1 MLSSSGFRDGLGER
15 DLQFERESGEV
26 RERLFLRPELAAY
39 ETALRRRIGRLAS
52 MADPR
57 LVPVQG
63 LEHDRATGRLTVV
76 SRHLSGTRL
85 SDTLRASRER
95 ESIPDLTIGLFL
107 AAEILAAA
115 HTFHSLSGLPHG
127 ALTPNRVIVTADA
140 DVVLADYAY
149 AEVIEAARFTP
160 QRLWDEFGIAHSL
173 GAPFS
178 FAGDIRQT
186 ALIAIALMLGRPLD
200 GLDVWSGI
208 DAHLA
213 EVEDVALIRGGRLF
227 ADPVIGWLRRALG
240 RGHESA
246 FAASDEAA
254 DACYALL
261 TDRERAMARPAFLQ
275 FLLELET
282 ATESILSDF
291 SVPPGVT
298 PVAVIEASGE
308 SEPTPVLDAVTARVP
323 ETEPAPGPEP
333 EPEQEQEPEPVAY
346 RPAPLRLVERPAVQE
361 PDLETE
367 PEPERPA
374 FVAWHFEPVPV
385 EEPAPTAAPE
395 PIAALEETPA
405 PEEAP
410 AVTYVEPE
418 PIRVEAEPEPAVEE
432 TPDPFTWRPFS
443 ERFAPEPEP
452 EPGAVPP
459 VWAPEPVSF
468 ASDPVSF
475 APEPV
480 SFTSEPEPVAP
491 SGPAFEPYPSPEP
504 GSQAFAYEPVDS
516 LAPMVEHSLGPTP
529 QPALEDRESRP
540 VPEPE
545 LPRVAPIEREEPAAA
560 LHGAEFQE
568 LNIQPAASAS
578 DDTVTRVSS
587 QSPFALLEKYKKR
600 ARIILH
606 RDTEPV
612 EPPVVS
618 EVVPPPTIVAPPIST
633 RIPPPAVSLKPPA
646 PALTRPAE
654 SPLASPAI
662 RLKGAS
668 AQRSASATFAPPRG
682 LSERPVPIFEHEQ
695 EEERTGFKIPWK
707 LAAAAVV
714 VLVTGLAAT
723 NMKWSGSTPAAA
735 VAPGTLVVETNP
747 PGSDVFIDGER
758 KGVTPTV
765 VQVAPGRHE
774 MKLARKG
781 AEHAYSIDVASGAR
795 RVERLD
801 WTALRQ
807 TGGIEVIS
815 NQPGSKVLVDGKARG
830 ETPLVLGDLAPG
842 RHLVVVQGPN
852 GNVRRRVTVVAG
864 ETTKLDLA
872 IYSGW
877 VIVTA
882 PIELKIFENGK
893 AIGTAGEGPVMLS
906 AGPHT
911 IELVNELLSYR
922 STHIFEMGPGE
933 EKRLNITPTGRMN
946 INAVPW
952 AEVFVDGER
961 IGETP
966 LANVAVP
973 LGARELLFKHP
984 EHGERRMP
992 ITVTGG
998 QPVQISIDLTRPDS
1012 P

>member
-1 MLSSSGFRDGLGER
+1 MLSSSGFKDGLGER

-57 LVPVQG
+57 LVPVLG

-76 SRHLSGTRL
+76 SGHLSGTRL

-95 ESIPDLTIGLFL
+95 EIIPDLTIGLFL

-127 ALTPNRVIVTADA
+127 ALTPNRVIITADA

-178 FAGDIRQT
+178 FAEDIRQT

-200 GLDVWSGI
+200 GLDIWSGI

-227 ADPVIGWLRRALG
+227 AEPVIGWLRRALG
-240 RGHESA
+240 RGHESP

-254 DACYALL
+254 DACSALL

-275 FLLELET
+275 FLIELET
-282 ATESILSDF
+282 AAESILSDS
-291 SVPPGVT
+291 SVPAGVT
-298 PVAVIEASGE
+298 PEAVIEASGE
-308 SEPTPVLDAVTARVP
+308 PEPTPVHDPVTARVP
-323 ETEPAPGPEP
+323 ETEPEPEFEPEP
-333 EPEQEQEPEPVAY
+333 EPEQEELEPVAY
-346 RPAPLRLVERPAVQE
+346 RPAPLRLVERPAV
-361 PDLETE
+361 LERDVEIE

-374 FVAWHFEPVPV
+374 FVAWHTEPVPV
-385 EEPAPTAAPE
+385 EEPVPTADPE
-395 PIAALEETPA
+395 PMVALKETPA

-410 AVTYVEPE
+410 AVPYVEPE
-418 PIRVEAEPEPAVEE
+418 PIRMEAEPEPAVEE
-432 TPDPFTWRPFS
+432 TPEPFTWRPFS

-452 EPGAVPP
+452 EPRAVTPA
-459 VWAPEPVSF
+459 WAPEPVSF
-468 ASDPVSF
+468 ASEPVSS

-480 SFTSEPEPVAP
+480 SFTSEPEPISP
-491 SGPAFEPYPSPEP
+491 SEP
-504 GSQAFAYEPVDS
+504 AYEPYSSPDPGSLPSPYEPVES
-516 LAPMVEHSLGPTP
+516 LAPMVEHSLGPAP
-529 QPALEDRESRP
+529 EPAFEARESRP

-545 LPRVAPIEREEPAAA
+545 LPRVTPVEREEPAAA
-560 LHGAEFQE
+560 LHGAELQE

-578 DDTVTRVSS
+578 DDTGTRVSS

-612 EPPVVS
+612 DPPFVS
-618 EVVPPPTIVAPPIST
+618 EVVPPPAVVAPPIST
-633 RIPPPAVSLKPPA
+633 RIPPPAASLKPPA
-646 PALTRPAE
+646 PVTRLAE

-668 AQRSASATFAPPRG
+668 AQRSASATFAPPRE
-682 LSERPVPIFEHEQ
+682 LSERPVAIFEHEQ
-695 EEERTGFKIPWK
+695 EEERPGFRIPWK

-723 NMKWSGSTPAAA
+723 NMKWPGSTPAAA
-735 VAPGTLVVETNP
+735 VAPGTLVVESNP
-747 PGSDVFIDGER
+747 PGSEVFIDGER
-758 KGVTPTV
+758 KGVTPAIL
-765 VQVAPGRHE
+765 QVAPGRHE

-882 PIELKIFENGK
+882 PIELKIFESGK

-922 STHIFEMGPGE
+922 STHSLEIGPGE

-998 QPVQISIDLTRPDS
+998 EPVQISIDLTRPDS